1 MKQLI
6 HRFVLLSAALF
17 FLASCNWVSD
27 LIHDGEVVAR
37 IGKHKLYRSELAGF
51 IPHDASPED
60 SAKLAGQYINTWAK
74 EVLFVDLAGE
84 RLSKTDSDVTKE
96 IEDYRRSLLKYRYEQ
111 QYLQERLDTV
121 VAPAEIEAYY
131 QDHQDIFA
139 LQVPI
144 VRARFLDILKESADL
159 EPIKMMMASDP
170 EENPVTADSI
180 AFSTALRY
188 ADHSGEWLDMPVYAK
203 YFGYDYGTVL
213 SNLRPDGFIVMDEGA
228 GDVKIGY
235 VCEMRKPG
243 TVAPLEYCTDRIR
256 EIILS
261 NRKHALLAGLEQDL
275 LKDALE
281 QEKLIIY

>member
-1 MKQLI
+1 MKHLI
-6 HRFVLLSAALF
+6 HRFVLLSAACLT
-17 FLASCNWVSD
+17 LASCNWVSD
-27 LIHDGEVVAR
+27 LIHDDEVVAR
-37 IGKHKLYRSELAGF
+37 IGKHKLYRSELGGF

-74 EVLFVDLAGE
+74 EILFVDLAGE

-111 QYLQERLDTV
+111 QFLQERLDTV
-121 VAPAEIEAYY
+121 VAAPEIEAYY
-131 QDHQDIFA
+131 RDHQDLFA

-144 VRARFLDILKESADL
+144 VRARFLDILKESEDL
-159 EPIKMMMASDP
+159 EPLKKLMSSDK
-170 EENPVTADSI
+170 EEELAMADSV
-180 AFSTALRY
+180 AFRSALRY
-188 ADHSGEWLDMPVYAK
+188 ADRSLEWLDMPVFAK

-213 SNLRPDGFIVMDEGA
+213 SKLRNDGFIVMDEGE
-228 GDVKIGY
+228 GDVKVGY
-235 VCEMRKPG
+235 ICEMRRPG

>member
-6 HRFVLLSAALF
+6 HRFVLLTATF
-17 FLASCNWVSD
+17 FVLASCNWVSD

-60 SAKLAGQYINTWAK
+60 SARLAGQYINTWAK
-74 EVLFVDLAGE
+74 EILFVDLAGE
-84 RLSKTDSDVTKE
+84 QLSRTDSDVTTE
-96 IEDYRRSLLKYRYEQ
+96 VEDYRRSLLKYRYEQ
-111 QYLQERLDTV
+111 QYLHERLDTV
-121 VAPAEIEAYY
+121 VAASEIESYY
-131 QDHQDIFA
+131 QDHQDLFA

-144 VRARFLDILKESADL
+144 VRARFLDVLKESADL
-159 EPIKMMMASDP
+159 ESLRKMMSADK
-170 EENPVTADSI
+170 EEGQAMVDSL
-180 AFSTALRY
+180 AFGSALRY
-188 ADHSGEWLDMPVYAK
+188 ADRSGEWLDMPVYAK

-213 SNLRPDGFIVMDEGA
+213 SKLRPDGFIVMDEGEA
-228 GDVKIGY
+228 DVKIGY